1 MRSRSE
7 LRKRV
12 PGASKYA
19 LTAIGAA
26 ALVTF
31 GANSQQA
38 VQQAPTPLQS
48 NTHAVL
54 ISVAVRD
61 STGQVISDLR
71 RQDFTVTDEGKPRD
85 FRMFPTDDGAPVVH
99 PLGVVVPGV
108 FSNRN
113 VLGESTGRV
122 TTILLDAIN
131 TAFTD
136 QASAKAQ
143 AIKAVKEIT
152 PGDNIAIYS
161 VWMPGGSTSGIPSL
175 SVLQDYTTDKALLIK
190 ALQDYTPHLPTGVGA
205 AESGGPFRADNN
217 RQLPAVQRSNPQ
229 LQQLQRM
236 NRLDATLETLRLI
249 ATHMTGATHR
259 NSIIWIT
266 SGYPPVNEENAQMQA
281 ALAAINDANI
291 AIYPIDARGLSAS
304 ANAYINIQTMQ
315 AFAEETGGQAYFN
328 RNDIDHEIQEAISD
342 PQSTY
347 LLGFYLSDH
356 DLDGKFHKL
365 KVTVDRPGL
374 TLHYRAGY
382 TASADPNLRRAAA
395 EPIDTQMLSFLDS
408 AAIGIQAQVARENDA
423 SRKSLKVSLSLD
435 RNTLGLKAG
444 QQQVNLVE
452 MFAEI
457 DNQGQIVAR
466 ITQSVRFDMP
476 APNRDPGYDQTIR
489 EQEGATRLRVF
500 VQDKATG
507 RTGSLTI
514 PLADISAN

>member
-1 MRSRSE
+1 MKILVISLAGIGDTLFATPLLHE
-7 LRKRV
+7 LRLNFPEATIDVLARWV
-12 PGASKYA
+12 GSRQILEGNPHINTVYQED
-19 LTAIGAA
+19 
-26 ALVTF
+26 LV
-31 GANSQQA
+31 QM
-38 VQQAPTPLQS
+38 
-48 NTHAVL
+48 
-54 ISVAVRD
+54 
-61 STGQVISDLR
+61 STGQRLR
-71 RQDFTVTDEGKPRD
+71 FLGPLRKNRYDVSIN
-85 FRMFPTDDGAPVVH
+85 VH
-99 PLGVVVPGV
+99 PQSRREYRLVARCAGTRKRLSHVYECSGWLDKFLV
-108 FSNRN
+108 NR
-113 VLGESTGRV
+113 T
-122 TTILLDAIN
+122 
-131 TAFTD
+131 
-136 QASAKAQ
+136 
-143 AIKAVKEIT
+143 
-152 PGDNIAIYS
+152 
-161 VWMPGGSTSGIPSL
+161 
-175 SVLQDYTTDKALLIK
+175 VLQDYTTDKALLIK
-190 ALQDYTPHLPTGVGA
+190 ALEDYTPHLPTGVGA

>member
-1 MRSRSE
+1 
-7 LRKRV
+7 
-12 PGASKYA
+12 
-19 LTAIGAA
+19 
-26 ALVTF
+26 
-31 GANSQQA
+31 
-38 VQQAPTPLQS
+38 
-48 NTHAVL
+48 
-54 ISVAVRD
+54 
-61 STGQVISDLR
+61 
-71 RQDFTVTDEGKPRD
+71 
-85 FRMFPTDDGAPVVH
+85 
-99 PLGVVVPGV
+99 
-108 FSNRN
+108 
-113 VLGESTGRV
+113 
-122 TTILLDAIN
+122 
-131 TAFTD
+131 
-136 QASAKAQ
+136 
-143 AIKAVKEIT
+143 
-152 PGDNIAIYS
+152 
-161 VWMPGGSTSGIPSL
+161 
-175 SVLQDYTTDKALLIK
+175 
-190 ALQDYTPHLPTGVGA
+190 
-205 AESGGPFRADNN
+205 
-217 RQLPAVQRSNPQ
+217 
-229 LQQLQRM
+229 
-236 NRLDATLETLRLI
+236 
-249 ATHMTGATHR
+249 
-259 NSIIWIT
+259 
-266 SGYPPVNEENAQMQA
+266 
-281 ALAAINDANI
+281 
-291 AIYPIDARGLSAS
+291 
-304 ANAYINIQTMQ
+304 MQ
-315 AFAEETGGQAYFN
+315 AFAEETGRQAYFN